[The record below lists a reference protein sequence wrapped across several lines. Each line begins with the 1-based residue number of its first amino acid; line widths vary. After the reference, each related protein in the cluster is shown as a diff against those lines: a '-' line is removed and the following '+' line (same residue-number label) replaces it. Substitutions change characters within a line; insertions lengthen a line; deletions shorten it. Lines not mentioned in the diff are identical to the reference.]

1 MAKEGKIRG
10 VDMSRKWVAWMVSGV
25 LAVSLAGCSSEL
37 SNEYVTIKKYK
48 GLEVNKVEMQEVT
61 DESVE
66 STISSYLGMSQTREE
81 IKDRKAEKG
90 DTVNIDYTGSIDG
103 VEFEGGAAEG
113 VMLELGSGQF
123 IGAEGDYKSFEEQII
138 GHETGETFQI
148 KVKFPEDYPGEVAG
162 QVADFEIVLNG
173 IYKITTPE
181 LTDEWVKENSE
192 DSKNVEEFKKEI
204 RGKMEESNQTNTD
217 NTLRSAVI
225 EALLAETEIKELPK
239 EQIEEE
245 YQAMM
250 DYNKGLAKERNMEF
264 ADFLTANGM
273 TEEDFETIAK
283 QQAESAVKLDVVC
296 SLLAEKKRLNPSDKE
311 YEEKMKEYA
320 ERLGYEDVE
329 TMKEQYGE
337 DVIKRT
343 ILQEK
348 VADYLVDKCVQVE
361 ASDSEETEK
370 ESK

>member
-1 MAKEGKIRG
+1 
-10 VDMSRKWVAWMVSGV
+10 
-25 LAVSLAGCSSEL
+25 
-37 SNEYVTIKKYK
+37 
-48 GLEVNKVEMQEVT
+48 
-61 DESVE
+61 
-66 STISSYLGMSQTREE
+66 
-81 IKDRKAEKG
+81 
-90 DTVNIDYTGSIDG
+90 
-103 VEFEGGAAEG
+103 
-113 VMLELGSGQF
+113 
-123 IGAEGDYKSFEEQII
+123 
-138 GHETGETFQI
+138 
-148 KVKFPEDYPGEVAG
+148 
-162 QVADFEIVLNG
+162 
-173 IYKITTPE
+173 
-181 LTDEWVKENSE
+181 
-192 DSKNVEEFKKEI
+192 
-204 RGKMEESNQTNTD
+204 
-217 NTLRSAVI
+217 
-225 EALLAETEIKELPK
+225 
-239 EQIEEE
+239 
-245 YQAMM
+245 
-250 DYNKGLAKERNMEF
+250 
-264 ADFLTANGM
+264 M

>member
-1 MAKEGKIRG
+1 M
-10 VDMSRKWVAWMVSGV
+10 
-25 LAVSLAGCSSEL
+25 
-37 SNEYVTIKKYK
+37 
-48 GLEVNKVEMQEVT
+48 
-61 DESVE
+61 
-66 STISSYLGMSQTREE
+66 
-81 IKDRKAEKG
+81 
-90 DTVNIDYTGSIDG
+90 
-103 VEFEGGAAEG
+103 
-113 VMLELGSGQF
+113 
-123 IGAEGDYKSFEEQII
+123 
-138 GHETGETFQI
+138 
-148 KVKFPEDYPGEVAG
+148 KFPEDYPGEVAG

-217 NTLRSAVI
+217 NTLRSSVI